1 MESDFS
7 TAQVHLRNARQCL
20 EGSDKVSREATEA
33 LDLLIVAV
41 ITADFT
47 REQRKI
53 VPFRSATT
61 ADYPFA

>member
-1 MESDFS
+1 LESDFS
-7 TAQVHLRNARQCL
+7 TAKVHLRNARQCL

-53 VPFRSATT
+53 VPFRSFS
-61 ADYPFA
+61 PLNRPLV